1 MSAAKK
7 IVRERPTITE
17 ASTTG
22 ALTPIKKSDKGPVA
36 VDINSLAA
44 TAVGLGFDSVVR
56 EMRKG
61 WARRV
66 LFLIE
71 NEHLEPAEAV
81 MIAGQGDV
89 PTDEVIEELKQR
101 NVESISW
108 GNLSTIYARDPDAA
122 EELWAEM
129 QEQARQELDSGH
141 RAAEVFESTDWQR
154 EPWKR
159 AQYLAIRDG
168 FIEEWQPRGTLER
181 TMIDILA
188 ESFVMFQHWTRVHY
202 YRATSEAKALPT
214 EKERKFAEKH
224 KGEWWPPRV
233 YEQEATEQAAAMAD
247 RFNRVF
253 LRTLRNLRD
262 LRRYT
267 APVTI
272 NNPEQVN
279 IAADGGQQVNMQ
291 ERKGKRVA
299 GGKGRKRKGGK
310 RQG

>member
-1 MSAAKK
+1 MENFRKA
-7 IVRERPTITE
+7 P
-17 ASTTG
+17 
-22 ALTPIKKSDKGPVA
+22 
-36 VDINSLAA
+36 
-44 TAVGLGFDSVVR
+44 LGFDSVVR

-81 MIAGQGDV
+81 RIAGQGDM
-89 PTDEVIEELKQR
+89 PTDELIEELKRR

-122 EELWAEM
+122 EELWTEM

-141 RAAEVFESTDWQR
+141 RAAEVFESTEWQQ

-168 FIEEWQPRGTLER
+168 FIEVWQPRGTLER
-181 TMIDILA
+181 TMIDMLA
-188 ESFVMFQHWTRVHY
+188 ESFVMFQHWTGVHY

-214 EKERKFAEKH
+214 EKEIKFAKKH

-233 YEQEATEQAAAMAD
+233 YEQEAIEQAAAMAD
-247 RFNRVF
+247 RFNRIF

-267 APVTI
+267 AAVTI

-279 IAADGGQQVNMQ
+279 IAADGGQQVNVQ
-291 ERKGKRVA
+291 KKAKNCANVR
-299 GGKGRKRKGGK
+299 
-310 RQG
+310 